1 MVSDEIFTFSTY
13 YAHILKKEIKA
24 DDSITDQFCQ
34 IAGNPAKLIEVL
46 RHKGRF
52 LKPIIF
58 WRI

>member
-1 MVSDEIFTFSTY
+1 MRYLQS
-13 YAHILKKEIKA
+13 AHTMLRFKKKEIKA
-24 DDSITDQFCQ
+24 DNSITDQFCQ